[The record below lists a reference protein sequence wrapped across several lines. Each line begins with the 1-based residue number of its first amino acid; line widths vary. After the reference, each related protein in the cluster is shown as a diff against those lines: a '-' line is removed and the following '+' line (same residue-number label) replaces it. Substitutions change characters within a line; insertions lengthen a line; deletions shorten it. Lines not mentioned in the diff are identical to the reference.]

1 MVDEHDVRRIA
12 LALPGTVEDDSP
24 FGFRVGKTGF
34 AQPYPERVHPRKAR
48 VPRLDVFVVRVAGLD
63 DKEALLAG
71 EPDRFFTTDHYD
83 GYPAVMMRLAAI
95 DLDVLTEHLA
105 DAHAA
110 AVLVQMN
117 ARGSG
122 RGRRSRPG

>member
-12 LALPGTVEDDSP
+12 LSLPDAAEDDAC

-34 AQPYPERVHPRKAR
+34 AWPYLERVHPKKAR
-48 VPRLDVFVVRVAGLD
+48 VPRLDIFTVRVADLD

-71 EPDRFFTTDHYD
+71 EPEKFFTTDHYD
-83 GYPAVMMRLAAI
+83 GYPAVQVRLAAI
-95 DLDVLTEHLA
+95 DLTDLTELLT

-110 AVLVQMN
+110 AMEKS
-117 ARGSG
+117 A
-122 RGRRSRPG
+122 RGRRRTRRPRS